1 MEGWMES
8 HIISFIKAHENDI
21 DENNFL
27 KVYTAASLELRLTT
41 DIGELTAMFE
51 SVGIQPLDYM
61 QLIPMY
67 YYSGYPEDSIN
78 VTSHNIRAI
87 YDYAFMACDKL
98 ENVSIPDSVKMIS
111 TTAFLSCPKLKYI
124 QYEGSSAEF
133 KKIQCN
139 WKALLVHTPGVQ
151 ILCLRDG
158 EVIKP

>member
-1 MEGWMES
+1 MES
-8 HIISFIKAHENDI
+8 HIVSFIKNHEKDI

-27 KVYTAASLELRLTT
+27 TVYTAAAQDLKLTT
-41 DIGELTAMFE
+41 DIGELTAIFE

-61 QLIPMY
+61 QLVPMY
-67 YYSGYPEDSIN
+67 YYSGYPEDSIAI
-78 VTSHNIRAI
+78 TSHGIRAI
-87 YDYAFMACDKL
+87 YDYAFMACEKL
-98 ENVSIPDSVKMIS
+98 HTISIPDSVKIIS

-158 EVIKP
+158 EVLKP